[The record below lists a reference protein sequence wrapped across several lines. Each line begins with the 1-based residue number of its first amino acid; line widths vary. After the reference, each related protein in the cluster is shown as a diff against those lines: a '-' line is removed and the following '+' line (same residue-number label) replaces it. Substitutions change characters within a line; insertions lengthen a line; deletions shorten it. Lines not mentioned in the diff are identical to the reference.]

1 MPNAMDEFSEN
12 TNIYKPEPPRDMVA
26 ERAVLGSII
35 INSPDAI
42 SDVIDKLKPENF
54 YLKEHQ
60 VIYNAFIE
68 MYKRSIE
75 IDLVTTTSQLNKEK
89 SLEMVGGQTYLNKLC
104 DEAILPSNVKYYA
117 EAVIDKSH
125 MRQLIAEAERIRESA
140 YDGQKSPT
148 EILDFAE
155 QRIYDI
161 AHRNQRRDYVDIN
174 EVLLQNIADIQELE
188 NNKGQLP
195 GITTGFVDLDD
206 KLGGLHKTDMI
217 IVAARPGMG
226 KTSFALNIAQ
236 NAADA
241 GNSVIIFSMEM
252 SKEQL
257 GERML
262 AMAARVDMDHIK
274 KGALSRSEWESLSEA
289 QDDFEGKKIVIDEAT
304 DISVLEMKNK
314 CRRLKAER
322 GLDLVIIDYLQLMSL
337 GYGVENREKE
347 ISAITRSVKLMAK
360 ELDCAVLLLSQLS
373 RNTEKRNSHRPQLSD
388 LRDSGA
394 IEQDADIVIFLR
406 REEYYDDDEGEPI
419 PQGGGDCEVNIAKHR
434 NGPTGAVH
442 LAWIARYTKFDN
454 LARGA
459 EF

>member
-1 MPNAMDEFSEN
+1 M
-12 TNIYKPEPPRDMVA
+12 
-26 ERAVLGSII
+26 
-35 INSPDAI
+35 
-42 SDVIDKLKPENF
+42 
-54 YLKEHQ
+54 
-60 VIYNAFIE
+60 
-68 MYKRSIE
+68 
-75 IDLVTTTSQLNKEK
+75 
-89 SLEMVGGQTYLNKLC
+89 
-104 DEAILPSNVKYYA
+104 
-117 EAVIDKSH
+117 
-125 MRQLIAEAERIRESA
+125 
-140 YDGQKSPT
+140 
-148 EILDFAE
+148 
-155 QRIYDI
+155 
-161 AHRNQRRDYVDIN
+161 DIN